1 MTGAELCLAAQK
13 RLEAAGIEGAARD
26 VSLLFMHALN
36 STLDVK
42 VKRHHLPQYLQTTPA
57 PEVIAAFEV
66 ATTAR
71 ETRQPI
77 SQITGKRAF
86 WKHDFIVTPDT
97 LDPRPDTETLVETAL
112 SLPWN
117 SVLDM
122 GTGTGA
128 ILISLLAER
137 PGATGT
143 GSDISPAALDVARQ
157 NAQLI
162 NVTAQMVSADWYDG
176 IVGRF
181 DLIVSNPPYIAL
193 DEMPDLA
200 PEVRLWEPHSA
211 LTDDADGL
219 TAYRIIAAGAANHLT
234 TNGHVLVEI
243 GATQGKAVEDIFH
256 QQGAKTRRIE
266 DIDGRDRV
274 ILAQFDRNLSD
285 F

>member
-13 RLEAAGIEGAARD
+13 RLEAARIENAARD
-26 VSLLFMHALN
+26 VSRLFMHALN
-36 STLDVK
+36 SVVDANIK
-42 VKRHHLPQYLQTTPA
+42 PHHLPRYLQTA
-57 PEVIAAFEV
+57 PKPELIAVFE
-66 ATTAR
+66 AAITAR
-71 ETRQPI
+71 ESRQPV
-77 SQITGKRAF
+77 SQIIGRRAF
-86 WKHDFIVTPDT
+86 WKHDFIVTSDT

-128 ILISLLAER
+128 ILISLLDER

-162 NVTAQMVSADWYDG
+162 GVTAQMVSSDWYDG
-176 IVGRF
+176 ISGLF

-193 DEMPDLA
+193 DEMPHLA
-200 PEVRLWEPHSA
+200 PELRLWEPHSA
-211 LTDDADGL
+211 LTDGADGL
-219 TAYRIIAAGAANHLT
+219 TAYRIIAARASDHLT
-234 TNGHVLVEI
+234 ESGHVLVEI
-243 GATQGKAVEDIFH
+243 GATQGKAVEDIFQH
-256 QQGAKTRRIE
+256 QGAKTRRIP

-274 ILAQFDRNLSD
+274 VLAHFHRE
-285 F
+285 